1 MIVMITHMYYRVLVQ
16 KRIAAFFVS
25 PSSGSQF
32 VLINRIFCLLVVML
46 QRPLLLVSAKTATT
60 TRKAIHGRDDE
71 WCVSN
76 KKARAFLSS
85 SSFSRSGKRTTTPK
99 RHIGGKMVYIVSAK
113 KFPDSFSLLPSNSSD
128 ALFRYRK
135 VMSVLFLLG
144 SLLHAPDVVGI
155 GPLSRFNSVSSFQEL
170 PVLAKLV
177 TATWCVGGPMS
188 AFFARLNLPIADF
201 MIAFVASVEI
211 IVGVDFKSGYGVEI
225 PEPIVAAQAV
235 NLASAV
241 GLRLWEKKE
250 KEEEEERGDDDTNNN
265 TR

>member
-1 MIVMITHMYYRVLVQ
+1 
-16 KRIAAFFVS
+16 
-25 PSSGSQF
+25 
-32 VLINRIFCLLVVML
+32 ML

-60 TRKAIHGRDDE
+60 TRKAIHGRDDDGF
-71 WCVSN
+71 VSN

-99 RHIGGKMVYIVSAK
+99 RQQKGKMVFLVSAK
-113 KFPDSFSLLPSNSSD
+113 KFPDSFSLLPSDSSD

-155 GPLSRFNSVSSFQEL
+155 GPLSRFNAVSSFQEL

-188 AFFARLNLPIADF
+188 AVFANKNLPIADF
-201 MIAFVASVEI
+201 MVAFVASVEI

-225 PEPIVAAQAV
+225 PEPIIAAQAV
-235 NLASAV
+235 DLVSAV

-250 KEEEEERGDDDTNNN
+250 KDEEEERRDDDTNNN

>member
-1 MIVMITHMYYRVLVQ
+1 
-16 KRIAAFFVS
+16 
-25 PSSGSQF
+25 
-32 VLINRIFCLLVVML
+32 ML

-60 TRKAIHGRDDE
+60 TRKAIHGRDDDGF
-71 WCVSN
+71 VSN

-99 RHIGGKMVYIVSAK
+99 RQQKGKMVFLVSAK
-113 KFPDSFSLLPSNSSD
+113 KFPDSFSLLPSDSSD

-155 GPLSRFNSVSSFQEL
+155 GPLSRFNAVSSFQEL

-188 AFFARLNLPIADF
+188 AVFANKNLPIADF
-201 MIAFVASVEI
+201 MVAFVASVEI

-225 PEPIVAAQAV
+225 PEPIIAAQAV
-235 NLASAV
+235 NLVSAV

-250 KEEEEERGDDDTNNN
+250 KEEEEERRDDDTNNN

>member
-1 MIVMITHMYYRVLVQ
+1 
-16 KRIAAFFVS
+16 
-25 PSSGSQF
+25 
-32 VLINRIFCLLVVML
+32 ML

-60 TRKAIHGRDDE
+60 TRKAIHGRDDGF
-71 WCVSN
+71 VSN
-76 KKARAFLSS
+76 KKAHAFLSS

-99 RHIGGKMVYIVSAK
+99 RHIGGKMVFLVSAK

-155 GPLSRFNSVSSFQEL
+155 GPLSRFNSVTSFQEL

-188 AFFARLNLPIADF
+188 AVFANKNLPIADF
-201 MIAFVASVEI
+201 MVAFVASVEI

-225 PEPIVAAQAV
+225 PEPIIAAQAV
-235 NLASAV
+235 NLVSAV

-250 KEEEEERGDDDTNNN
+250 KEEEEERRDDDTNNN

>member
-1 MIVMITHMYYRVLVQ
+1 
-16 KRIAAFFVS
+16 
-25 PSSGSQF
+25 
-32 VLINRIFCLLVVML
+32 ML

-60 TRKAIHGRDDE
+60 TRKAIHGRDDDGF
-71 WCVSN
+71 VSN

-99 RHIGGKMVYIVSAK
+99 RQQRGKMVFLVSAK

-155 GPLSRFNSVSSFQEL
+155 GPLSRFNAVSSFQEL

-188 AFFARLNLPIADF
+188 AVFANKNLPIADF
-201 MIAFVASVEI
+201 MVAFVASVEI

-265 TR
+265 KR

>member
-1 MIVMITHMYYRVLVQ
+1 
-16 KRIAAFFVS
+16 
-25 PSSGSQF
+25 
-32 VLINRIFCLLVVML
+32 ML

-60 TRKAIHGRDDE
+60 TRKAIHGRDDDGF
-71 WCVSN
+71 VSN

-99 RHIGGKMVYIVSAK
+99 RQQKGKMVFLVSAK
-113 KFPDSFSLLPSNSSD
+113 KFPDSFSLLPSDSSD

-155 GPLSRFNSVSSFQEL
+155 GPLSRFNAVSSFQEL

-188 AFFARLNLPIADF
+188 AVFANKNLPIADF
-201 MIAFVASVEI
+201 MVAFVASVEI

-225 PEPIVAAQAV
+225 PEPIIAAQAV

-250 KEEEEERGDDDTNNN
+250 KEEEEERRDDDTNNN

>member
-1 MIVMITHMYYRVLVQ
+1 
-16 KRIAAFFVS
+16 
-25 PSSGSQF
+25 
-32 VLINRIFCLLVVML
+32 ML

-60 TRKAIHGRDDE
+60 TRKAIHGRDDDGF
-71 WCVSN
+71 VSN

-99 RHIGGKMVYIVSAK
+99 RQQKGKMVFLVSAK

-155 GPLSRFNSVSSFQEL
+155 GPLSRFNAVSSFQEL

-188 AFFARLNLPIADF
+188 AVFANKNLPIADF
-201 MIAFVASVEI
+201 MVAFVASVEI

-225 PEPIVAAQAV
+225 PEPIIAAQAV

-250 KEEEEERGDDDTNNN
+250 KEEEEERRDDDTNNN

>member
-1 MIVMITHMYYRVLVQ
+1 
-16 KRIAAFFVS
+16 
-25 PSSGSQF
+25 
-32 VLINRIFCLLVVML
+32 ML

-60 TRKAIHGRDDE
+60 TRKAIHGRDDDGF
-71 WCVSN
+71 VSN

-99 RHIGGKMVYIVSAK
+99 RQQKGKMVFLVSAK
-113 KFPDSFSLLPSNSSD
+113 KFPDSFSLLPSDSSD

-155 GPLSRFNSVSSFQEL
+155 GPLSRFNAVSSFQEL

-188 AFFARLNLPIADF
+188 AVFANKNLPIADF
-201 MIAFVASVEI
+201 MVAFVASVEI

-225 PEPIVAAQAV
+225 PEPIIAAQAV
-235 NLASAV
+235 NLVSAV

-250 KEEEEERGDDDTNNN
+250 KEEEEEGRDDDTNNN

>member
-1 MIVMITHMYYRVLVQ
+1 
-16 KRIAAFFVS
+16 
-25 PSSGSQF
+25 
-32 VLINRIFCLLVVML
+32 ML

-60 TRKAIHGRDDE
+60 TRKAIHGRDDDGF
-71 WCVSN
+71 VSN

-99 RHIGGKMVYIVSAK
+99 RQQKGKMVFLVSAK
-113 KFPDSFSLLPSNSSD
+113 KFPDSFSLLPSDSSD

-155 GPLSRFNSVSSFQEL
+155 GPLSRFNAVSSFQEL

-188 AFFARLNLPIADF
+188 AAFANKNLPIADF
-201 MIAFVASVEI
+201 MVAFVASVEI
-211 IVGVDFKSGYGVEI
+211 IVGIDFKSGYGVEI
-225 PEPIVAAQAV
+225 PEPIIAAQAV
-235 NLASAV
+235 NLVSAV

-250 KEEEEERGDDDTNNN
+250 KDEEEERRDDDTNNN